1 MSAAVQ
7 ESPNAWDA
15 AWVDALDQL
24 DLDLAAAEQMLAAA
38 HLPPVAAVARA
49 QAWRPPAGIGPLPAS
64 LEQRARELLDRQLA
78 VAQRLAEAAAQAR
91 RQRVAAEAMRT
102 RSADAPVF
110 LDTQG

>member
-1 MSAAVQ
+1 MSATVQ

-15 AWVDALDQL
+15 AWVEALDRL
-24 DLDLAAAEQMLAAA
+24 DVDVAAAEEMLSVA
-38 HLPPVAAVARA
+38 HLPPVAAVAQA
-49 QAWRPPAGIGPLPAS
+49 QAWRPPAGIGPLPPS

-78 VAQRLAEAAAQAR
+78 VAERLAEAAAQAR
-91 RQRVAAEAMRT
+91 RQRVAAEALRT